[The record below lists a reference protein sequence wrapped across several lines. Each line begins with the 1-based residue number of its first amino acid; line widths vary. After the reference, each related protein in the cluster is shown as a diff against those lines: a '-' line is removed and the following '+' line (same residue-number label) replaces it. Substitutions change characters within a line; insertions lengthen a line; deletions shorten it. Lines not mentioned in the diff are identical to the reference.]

1 MNADSA
7 DMTPDTTP
15 DARSHPDA
23 KTETTMNPNTH
34 PETSSGTNSGCAP
47 EGSAPEEVAPDQ
59 WDAGQDPDDPAE
71 YPDEDSARAS
81 LHERFRR
88 LQRLTR
94 RRHMAAHHGGPFA
107 DTTRG
112 RGRVLAALRM
122 QSPIPTRELAFLLD
136 IRQQSLNELLKKL
149 EADGLVERRPSEEDR
164 RVMVVHLTQ
173 AGRGTPLGGAHADY
187 LNVLTDEEAATLAG
201 LLDKVIDSLE
211 AQLGADAG
219 AECGPRFDEVR
230 RRMGAERFEAMMR
243 MREHGFGPGP
253 FGGPGPGPFGGH
265 GHGHGHG
272 RGCGRGFGPRP
283 FDGPEPFDDG
293 GPRPFDGPEPFD
305 GGGPGPFGDPGS
317 FGGPGPFG
325 GPECGPE
332 PRGRAEHRE
341 FHRQMRRARTQAR
354 RAGFRVRRAWTRA
367 RRRED
372 RE

>member
-15 DARSHPDA
+15 DARSHHDA

-71 YPDEDSARAS
+71 YPDEDSARAP

-94 RRHMAAHHGGPFA
+94 RHHMAAHHGGPFA

-211 AQLGADAG
+211 AQLGTDAD

-243 MREHGFGPGP
+243 MREHGFGPFGP
-253 FGGPGPGPFGGH
+253 GFGPGGPGFGPEADGAFAGEGPGGRGGHRGHGGRGAHGGPRRGGRPGGGVPGFPGEDFPERGARGFRPGHRGH
-265 GHGHGHG
+265 GHPG
-272 RGCGRGFGPRP
+272 RGARAFLGR
-283 FDGPEPFDDG
+283 
-293 GPRPFDGPEPFD
+293 
-305 GGGPGPFGDPGS
+305 
-317 FGGPGPFG
+317 FGG
-325 GPECGPE
+325 
-332 PRGRAEHRE
+332 
-341 FHRQMRRARTQAR
+341 Q
-354 RAGFRVRRAWTRA
+354 
-367 RRRED
+367 D
-372 RE
+372 Y

>member
-1 MNADSA
+1 M
-7 DMTPDTTP
+7 DTIRT
-15 DARSHPDA
+15 
-23 KTETTMNPNTH
+23 
-34 PETSSGTNSGCAP
+34 G
-47 EGSAPEEVAPDQ
+47 
-59 WDAGQDPDDPAE
+59 
-71 YPDEDSARAS
+71 
-81 LHERFRR
+81 LHERLHR
-88 LQRLTR
+88 LHRLMR
-94 RRHMAAHHGGPFA
+94 RRHMGRRRGGPLA

-112 RGRVLAALRM
+112 RGRVLAALQM
-122 QSPIPTRELAFLLD
+122 HSPIPTRELAYLLD
-136 IRQQSLNELLKKL
+136 IRQQSLNELLQKL
-149 EADGLVERRPSEEDR
+149 QADGLVERRPSPTDR
-164 RVMVVHLTQ
+164 RVMLVHLTE
-173 AGRGTPLGGAHADY
+173 AGRDAKLGDEAADY
-187 LNVLTDEEAATLAG
+187 LSSLTDEEVASLTA
-201 LLDKVIDSLE
+201 LLDKVIAALE
-211 AQLGADAG
+211 EQVGADDG
-219 AECGPRFDEVR
+219 DPDEWMAEAR
-230 RRMGAERFEAMMR
+230 RRMGDEHFEAMMR

-341 FHRQMRRARTQAR
+341 FHRQMRRARARAR
-354 RAGFRVRRAWTRA
+354 RAGFRARRAWARA
-367 RRRED
+367 RRRKD